1 MLELPSNLTC
11 LYPFFLQPEHWDN
24 EEQSNVDHPYAF
36 QAPASV
42 PLAPAPP
49 YSSLPPPP
57 PAAAPAAAVAPPPPP
72 TIPVPAAVQ
81 PPAAA
86 AAAPVPPP
94 RENDVTSRLAALKAK
109 LAAKSAAPRTNSTEP
124 AATTATAP
132 AAPSPINANSP
143 ADSPA
148 AVVDTSAI
156 TNLQRQLEEERR
168 HFASRQE
175 AAHHAAQCLSLQTA
189 LTTAEARAVEAEEVT
204 RAHHLDADEE
214 HERVVIASLK
224 AEIQAAREE
233 ALSERSKS
241 AVVSSQVIELQ
252 ERIDRAEAAA
262 ASSGDY
268 NELENE
274 LIAARME
281 SSALREELERIRS
294 QALNA
299 ASAASLQPS
308 SSVGNGGG
316 DGSETALELEAV
328 RAELSALKEAL
339 ATAEA
344 DKNAARQQLSRLK
357 TQMLSEQDD
366 EEEKIKWRVEAEVK
380 LALEKIG
387 RSSASGTRSNGANG
401 DGSTVNTDE
410 ELLAALE
417 RAQRAE
423 EDAVR
428 WEETASAR
436 DAELANLQRAL
447 GEMSYESD
455 AAERYR
461 AELRAMQAEVHTLR
475 NELDAARVTSLS
487 AENKV
492 QQAQNEVAA
501 ARGEAKLARDAE
513 TEAKREVLAARV
525 AAQEALKE
533 LQDLRKGGGTI
544 DRSAVVQLIAGVMV
558 QKRPKDALNFALDAI
573 HLSPEEVETI
583 KSAARQHG
591 GGGGGNSVGGVSLAS
606 SWIDFL
612 ESAVQEDGSTSV
624 FTAPPLRPSPS
635 AAAVPYS
642 ASKPST
648 APSAVASTAAPVAQ
662 RYS

>member
-1 MLELPSNLTC
+1 MELPSNLTC
-11 LYPFFLQPEHWDN
+11 LYPFSPQPEHWDN
-24 EEQSNVDHPYAF
+24 EDQGDNDNTYPF

-42 PLAPAPP
+42 PLAPAPL
-49 YSSLPPPP
+49 YSTLPQPPPAAAAIAPPPTIPVPPTVQP
-57 PAAAPAAAVAPPPPP
+57 PAAAPAA
-72 TIPVPAAVQ
+72 VPA
-81 PPAAA
+81 PK
-86 AAAPVPPP
+86 
-94 RENDVTSRLAALKAK
+94 EDDVTSRLAALKAK
-109 LAAKSAAPRTNSTEP
+109 LAAKTTAPRTNSTEP
-124 AATTATAP
+124 SPAAATAAAP
-132 AAPSPINANSP
+132 AAPAAAVAPP
-143 ADSPA
+143 AA

-168 HFASRQE
+168 HFAAQLEASRKE
-175 AAHHAAQCLSLQTA
+175 ADHQATQCISLQTA
-189 LTTAEARAVEAEEVT
+189 LTAAETRAAEAEEVT
-204 RAHHLDADEE
+204 RAHHDATDED
-214 HERVVIASLK
+214 HERAISALR
-224 AEIQAAREE
+224 AEIQSAQEE
-233 ALSERSKS
+233 AMTERSKA
-241 AVVSSQVIELQ
+241 AVVASQVVELQ

-262 ASSGDY
+262 AAASSGDH

-274 LIAARME
+274 LVAAKME
-281 SSALREELERIRS
+281 GSALREELERVRS
-294 QALNA
+294 LNA
-299 ASAASLQPS
+299 ASASSPQPP

-316 DGSETALELEAV
+316 DGSEATTAAELEAV
-328 RAELSALKEAL
+328 RSELTANKQSL

-380 LALEKIG
+380 LALEKMG
-387 RSSASGTRSNGANG
+387 RASGGSRSNGANG
-401 DGSTVNTDE
+401 DGSNDNTDD

-423 EDAVR
+423 DEAAR
-428 WEETASAR
+428 WEDTASAR

-475 NELDAARVTSLS
+475 NELDAARVSSLS

-501 ARGEAKLARDAE
+501 ARGEVKGARDAE

-533 LQDLRKGGGTI
+533 LQDLRKGGGTV

-558 QKRPKDALNFALDAI
+558 QKRPKDALSFALHAI
-573 HLSPEEVETI
+573 DLSPEEVETI
-583 KSAARQHG
+583 KIAARLNG
-591 GGGGGNSVGGVSLAS
+591 GGKNSGGTSVGGVSLAS

-612 ESAVQEDGSTSV
+612 ESAVQEDGSTNVGIASSL
-624 FTAPPLRPSPS
+624 PPPPA

-642 ASKPST
+642 VPKSRT
-648 APSAVASTAAPVAQ
+648 DPSAVASTAPPVAQ
-662 RYS
+662 